1 MTPFSKYWIEVW
13 LKNRDDKAR
22 HSRSIEQKWHVR
34 VYLKP
39 RIPVACER
47 GSLSDH
53 LPESTFR

>member
-1 MTPFSKYWIEVW
+1 MTPFSKNWIDVW
-13 LKNRDDKAR
+13 LKNRDDKVR
-22 HSRSIEQKWHVR
+22 HSCLVEQKWRVM

-53 LPESTFR
+53 LPERTFK